1 MLNRDQAELII
12 AKYYAVLD
20 EIALAIAKSAI
31 VGNVDPS
38 MGNDLKKVKQSFLDT
53 VERLTEKE

>member
-1 MLNRDQAELII
+1 MLNRDQSELLI

-20 EIALAIAKSAI
+20 EIALAITKSAI
-31 VGNVDPS
+31 VGKVDPS
-38 MGNDLKKVKQSFLDT
+38 VENDLKKVKQSFLDT